1 MFSVH
6 LTSSNED
13 TKYKMLDS
21 IIPNEV
27 AKKYIWFNNDDEDQ
41 VFLINEN
48 NDFLFK
54 KSCYKGEELLQ
65 TLNSTMY
72 YVVSVRLTALDHTL
86 GSGRILESENK
97 KIQIKIED
105 GKYIEIL
112 SDNKEDAELF
122 FQNALAK
129 NFNTVSFKKFN
140 LYYF

>member
-21 IIPNEV
+21 IIPNVV
-27 AKKYIWFNNDDEDQ
+27 AKKYIWFNDENEDQ

-54 KSCYKGEELLQ
+54 KTCYEGWELIKL
-65 TLNSTMY
+65 LKSSMY
-72 YVVSVRLTALDHTL
+72 YVVSVKLTALNHTQNY
-86 GSGRILESENK
+86 GVISGLENIKVS
-97 KIQIKIED
+97 IKIED
-105 GKYIEIL
+105 GKYVEIL

-122 FQNALAK
+122 FQNVLSK
-129 NFNTVSFKKFN
+129 NFNTVSIYKT
-140 LYYF
+140 

>member
-21 IIPNEV
+21 IIPNEI
-27 AKKYIWFNNDDEDQ
+27 AKKYIWFNDNDEDQ

-54 KSCYKGEELLQ
+54 KTCYEGWELIKL
-65 TLNSTMY
+65 LKSSMY
-72 YVVSVRLTALDHTL
+72 YVVSVKLIALNHTQNY
-86 GSGRILESENK
+86 GVISGLENI
-97 KIQIKIED
+97 KISIKIED
-105 GKYIEIL
+105 GKYVKII

-122 FQNALAK
+122 FQNALSK
-129 NFNTVSFKKFN
+129 NFNTVSIYKT
-140 LYYF
+140 